1 MKRLVQ
7 YLSLNQIGAL
17 ELVFAFY
24 CILSG
29 YGWGIVK
36 GNILFLLIM
45 AIIAYLRKKK
55 NDIQLREIKWLMIFV
70 AIHES
75 VLAFVINAPG
85 YMINNTI
92 SALLSCLFMFPIV
105 KAIRMDKLIGAINC
119 AAIVSIVGIVYH
131 YLIIRSGGTVTPIP
145 FPLLGGVD
153 ANSRLYEE
161 GLRPTSF
168 YWEPAAFVTYMMV
181 PLFLSLKEKK
191 YIWSAII
198 IASMFLSTSTTGITM
213 SLLMLVC
220 YVFTQKVSMK
230 SKTMITIIACAFIWM
245 LFSTDL
251 FSAGM
256 DKIENTDIES
266 ASRTIN
272 GPAMVFN
279 MPTLHLVTG
288 MPAAN
293 PYDYYI
299 SGGFKSL
306 DIIIKDD
313 TIFCSTIWLV
323 LAKYGIIGILL
334 FLWLYIKPLK
344 TSREILPY
352 MVMLFA
358 SMFFQSY
365 TIGTGGFVF
374 QLIFIYVFVYTYRKQ
389 QMPL

>member
-45 AIIAYLRKKK
+45 AIIAYFRKKK

>member
-45 AIIAYLRKKK
+45 AIIAYFRKKK

-131 YLIIRSGGTVTPIP
+131 FLIIRSGGTVTPIP

>member
-119 AAIVSIVGIVYH
+119 AAIVSIAGIVYH

-306 DIIIKDD
+306 DIIVKDD

>member
-45 AIIAYLRKKK
+45 AIIAYFRKKK

-75 VLAFVINAPG
+75 VLAFVINAPD

-131 YLIIRSGGTVTPIP
+131 FLIIRSGGTVTPIP